1 MMYKAI
7 IQLMSGDEA
16 VIKSVASQIN
26 NLRTALN
33 NKVEVELVCHGQ
45 SADFVMNA
53 GDKWA
58 DIIQK
63 LLSMSVK
70 ITACENMLKA
80 KNISV
85 LQLYP
90 GIETVPAA
98 IAELV
103 IKQQEGWSYIKAGF

>member
-1 MMYKAI
+1 MTYKAI

-16 VIKSVASQIN
+16 VIKSMASQIS
-26 NLRTALN
+26 NLRTALDN
-33 NKVEVELVCHGQ
+33 NVEVELVCHGQ
-45 SADFVMNA
+45 SADFVVNA
-53 GDKWA
+53 GNKWG

-70 ITACENMLKA
+70 IVACENMLKA
-80 KNISV
+80 RNISAV
-85 LQLYP
+85 QLYP
-90 GIETVPAA
+90 GIKTVPAA